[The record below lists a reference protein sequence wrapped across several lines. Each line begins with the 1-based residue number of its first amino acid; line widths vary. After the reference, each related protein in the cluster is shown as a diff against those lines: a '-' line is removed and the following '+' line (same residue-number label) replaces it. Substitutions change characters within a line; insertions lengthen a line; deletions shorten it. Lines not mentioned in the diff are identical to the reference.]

1 MLIDAEVKMKS
12 GDGSTA
18 LMCAAASGSTECVKL
33 LLPYEQGYK
42 NNLGMTATMLAAAQG
57 HTQVL
62 DLLSNEFMAT
72 DNEGRTCLHH
82 AAANA

>member
-1 MLIDAEVKMKS
+1 MLMEAEAKMRS
-12 GDGSTA
+12 NDGSTA
-18 LMCAAASGSTECVKL
+18 LMCAAASGSVECVRL
-33 LLPYEQGYK
+33 LMRYEQGYK

-62 DLLSNEFMAT
+62 DVLSNEFMAT
-72 DNEGRTCLHH
+72 DNDGRTCLHH